1 MKQFNVKTKQALTA
15 IQWESRFALFS
26 NYIDQVPIAKGK
38 PSSAAD
44 LSYEILTPNRLKMGR
59 NNMRSIGIKTEILDP
74 VVPSKILDQNRKI
87 TEAFYKLLME
97 RIHELVLKPEKWSKS
112 SERKL
117 EVNDIV
123 MFQLGDGDVSEDWR
137 LGRIINVR
145 ERSASVLYI
154 KKTEVGKAPT
164 IGILDRPIR
173 KISIIYADGEIDLNT
188 DEHRRKIL
196 ETRQ

>member
-1 MKQFNVKTKQALTA
+1 
-15 IQWESRFALFS
+15 
-26 NYIDQVPIAKGK
+26 
-38 PSSAAD
+38 
-44 LSYEILTPNRLKMGR
+44 
-59 NNMRSIGIKTEILDP
+59 
-74 VVPSKILDQNRKI
+74 
-87 TEAFYKLLME
+87 
-97 RIHELVLKPEKWSKS
+97 
-112 SERKL
+112 
-117 EVNDIV
+117 

-154 KKTEVGKAPT
+154 KKTEAGKAPT